1 MDRERGT
8 MTEADKKM
16 LVGQTKRKERQE
28 QRKMDRVTQKGTGT
42 DSDSRSET
50 GVERQGEEYKDR
62 DRNRTEE
69 RR

>member
-28 QRKMDRVTQKGTGT
+28 QRKMDT
-42 DSDSRSET
+42 
-50 GVERQGEEYKDR
+50 ERYR
-62 DRNRTEE
+62 DRQ
-69 RR
+69 